1 MNNKLNTEEA
11 EDKLNILT
19 NDTPESGTFNQ
30 LREPLLD
37 DPPTVLSELYI
48 LILLMASSKL
58 TCKPLTLDVSVLL
71 LHVILCYSFAI
82 VCSFLCAFVQGVL
95 M

>member
-37 DPPTVLSELYI
+37 DPPQPTH
-48 LILLMASSKL
+48 
-58 TCKPLTLDVSVLL
+58 SV
-71 LHVILCYSFAI
+71 V
-82 VCSFLCAFVQGVL
+82 
-95 M
+95 